1 MTPLPATYDGA
12 SRLSRRKNN
21 MGLIGNWLAESGAA
35 RISGTLRVGSM
46 ASGAPVALPWIGV
59 RGARPGPT
67 LWLHGQVHGDEING
81 IVAALQFVRAL
92 DPETMAGHVV
102 VTPTGNPQ
110 ALDTRRKR
118 NPYDELDLDQS
129 YPGQAQGLITER
141 VAHALME
148 EVRGVAT
155 VLVNLHTMNPLFDAP
170 PYTVYKHHPDSG
182 ITEAQLLAAMA
193 CFHPR
198 LACRQDVG
206 GKGELPG
213 NISGALDYQCLATG
227 TLAFMLELGSGSR
240 LQPANVALAESGFGL
255 LAQQMGI
262 LPGTPAGIAT
272 RLRTVSRRGWI
283 TADEGGL
290 FVPRHQAGDRVA
302 QGDSIGDLLGLDGS
316 LTPVAPFTRDG
327 VLIGLRSDP
336 VVHTGERLA
345 FVAWEWADQ
354 TLADATA
361 TAAA

>member
-1 MTPLPATYDGA
+1 
-12 SRLSRRKNN
+12 
-21 MGLIGNWLAESGAA
+21 MGLIGEWLAAGDAGRTSGN
-35 RISGTLRVGSM
+35 LRVGSM
-46 ASGAPVALPWIGV
+46 ASGAPVTLPWVGV
-59 RGARPGPT
+59 RGSRPGPT

-81 IVAALQFVRAL
+81 IVAALRFARSLNPQA
-92 DPETMAGHVV
+92 MSGHVI

-129 YPGQAQGLITER
+129 YPGNAGGLITER
-141 VAHALME
+141 VAHALMQ

-155 VLVNLHTMNPLFDAP
+155 VLINLHTMNPLFDAP

-182 ITEAQLLAAMA
+182 IAEEQLLAAMA

-213 NISGALDYQCLATG
+213 NIAGALDYQCLAAG

-240 LQPANVALAESGFGL
+240 LQPPNVALAEAGFAT
-255 LAQQMGI
+255 LARQMGI
-262 LPGTPAGIAT
+262 LPGTPSDRAT
-272 RLRTVSRRGWI
+272 QLRTVSRRGWI

-290 FVPRHQAGDRVA
+290 FVPRCQAGDFVA
-302 QGDSIGDLLGLDGS
+302 AGESLGDLLGLDGS
-316 LTPVAPFTRDG
+316 LTPVPPFERDG
-327 VLIGLRSDP
+327 VLIGLRVDP

-345 FVAWEWADQ
+345 FVAWEWADRP
-354 TLADATA
+354 LS
-361 TAAA
+361 

>member
-1 MTPLPATYDGA
+1 
-12 SRLSRRKNN
+12 
-21 MGLIGNWLAESGAA
+21 MGLIGDWLAAGGAA
-35 RISGTLRVGSM
+35 RSSGHLRVGSM
-46 ASGAPVALPWIGV
+46 ASGAPVTLPWVGV
-59 RGARPGPT
+59 RGARPGPV

-81 IVAALQFVRAL
+81 IVAALRFARSL
-92 DPETMAGHVV
+92 DPQTLAGHVI

-110 ALDTRRKR
+110 ALDARRKR

-129 YPGQAQGLITER
+129 YPGNARGLITER
-141 VAHALME
+141 VAHALMQ

-155 VLVNLHTMNPLFDAP
+155 VLINLHTMNPLFDAP

-182 ITEAQLLAAMA
+182 IGEEQLLAAMA

-213 NISGALDYQCLATG
+213 NIAGALDYQCLAAG

-240 LQPANVALAESGFGL
+240 LQPANVALAEAGFAT
-255 LAQQMGI
+255 LARQMGI
-262 LPGTPAGIAT
+262 LPADTPGERAPQ
-272 RLRTVSRRGWI
+272 LRTVSRRGWI

-290 FVPRHQAGDRVA
+290 FVPRCQAGDRVA
-302 QGDSIGDLLGLDGS
+302 AGESLGDLLGLDGS
-316 LTPVAPFTRDG
+316 LTPVPPFTQDG

-345 FVAWEWADQ
+345 FVAWEWADRP
-354 TLADATA
+354 LSS
-361 TAAA
+361 